1 MVRASE
7 NGLTWA
13 SDANHLPKLSGCGR
27 TAARM
32 ICLSGSYVSRSPSC
46 GTSWPCRRGR
56 VVQGGDDVAELA
68 NPLGDLL
75 AGRAVFAQTG
85 AAGRT
90 QCGMGE
96 TAEEDTVVPV
106 GVDFTKPSIARVY
119 DALIGGKDNFAADR
133 AMAQEMIDNV
143 PHARDAALLNRAA
156 LARAVRF
163 LATSAGIDQFIDLG
177 SGLPTQE
184 NVHQVAQ
191 QQSPGAHVVYVDND
205 PMVLAHGR
213 ALLATDNTTRVI
225 SADFRE
231 PERVLGDPGLLEL
244 IDFSRPVGVMMCG
257 ILHHIGDSQN
267 PRKLVADYSARLAAG
282 SYLFVTQLCRTGS
295 AGDAALRKISSAR
308 QFADAYRTL
317 QEIQEFFAGWEL
329 IDPGGTFLP
338 LWHPAGPRRSPA
350 MLKDFERL
358 HAGGL
363 GRKNPPG

>member
-1 MVRASE
+1 
-7 NGLTWA
+7 
-13 SDANHLPKLSGCGR
+13 
-27 TAARM
+27 
-32 ICLSGSYVSRSPSC
+32 
-46 GTSWPCRRGR
+46 
-56 VVQGGDDVAELA
+56 
-68 NPLGDLL
+68 
-75 AGRAVFAQTG
+75 
-85 AAGRT
+85 
-90 QCGMGE
+90 MGE

-257 ILHHIGDSQN
+257 ILHHIGDSEN

-282 SYLFVTQLCRTGS
+282 SYRFVTQLCRTGS

-308 QFADAYRTL
+308 QFADAYRTF

>member
-1 MVRASE
+1 
-7 NGLTWA
+7 
-13 SDANHLPKLSGCGR
+13 
-27 TAARM
+27 
-32 ICLSGSYVSRSPSC
+32 
-46 GTSWPCRRGR
+46 
-56 VVQGGDDVAELA
+56 
-68 NPLGDLL
+68 
-75 AGRAVFAQTG
+75 
-85 AAGRT
+85 
-90 QCGMGE
+90 MGE

-308 QFADAYRTL
+308 QFADAYRTF